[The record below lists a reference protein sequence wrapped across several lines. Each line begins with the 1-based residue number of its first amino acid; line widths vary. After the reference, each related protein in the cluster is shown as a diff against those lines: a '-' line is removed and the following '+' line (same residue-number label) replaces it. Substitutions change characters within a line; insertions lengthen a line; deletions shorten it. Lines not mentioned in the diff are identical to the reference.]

1 MKIFKTII
9 ANLSVLDGLKRGEK
23 KTQDIIDNLFKEYP
37 NGKIEDWK
45 FQHVISK
52 NNNQYFSIAIMFE
65 TESKTSEV
73 NPLIL
78 NQIVESFKDK
88 LLF

>member
-1 MKIFKTII
+1 MKIFKTVI
-9 ANLSVLDGLKRGEK
+9 ANISMSDDVKRGEK

-65 TESKTSEV
+65 TEPKVSEV
-73 NPLIL
+73 NPLLIH
-78 NQIVESFKDK
+78 QIISELKGE
-88 LLF
+88 

>member
-1 MKIFKTII
+1 MKIFKTVI
-9 ANLSVLDGLKRGEK
+9 ANISMSDDVKRGEK

-65 TESKTSEV
+65 TEPKTSEV
-73 NPLIL
+73 NPLLIY
-78 NQIVESFKDK
+78 QIISELKGE
-88 LLF
+88 

>member
-1 MKIFKTII
+1 MKIFKTVI
-9 ANLSVLDGLKRGEK
+9 ANISMSDDVKRGEK

-65 TESKTSEV
+65 TEPKASEV
-73 NPLIL
+73 NPLLIH
-78 NQIVESFKDK
+78 QIISELKGE
-88 LLF
+88 

>member
-1 MKIFKTII
+1 MKVVSRIFKRGDEI
-9 ANLSVLDGLKRGEK
+9 ASEINRELEK
-23 KTQDIIDNLFKEYP
+23 FYEKYP
-37 NGKIEDWK
+37 NGDLFDIKCNMDQDLWVSALI
-45 FQHVISK
+45 I
-52 NNNQYFSIAIMFE
+52 FE
-65 TESKTSEV
+65 TEKPEV

>member
-1 MKIFKTII
+1 MKVVSRIFKRGDEI
-9 ANLSVLDGLKRGEK
+9 ASEINRELEK
-23 KTQDIIDNLFKEYP
+23 LYKKYP
-37 NGKIEDWK
+37 NGDLFDIKCNMDQDLWVSALI
-45 FQHVISK
+45 I
-52 NNNQYFSIAIMFE
+52 FE
-65 TESKTSEV
+65 TEKPEV

>member
-1 MKIFKTII
+1 M
-9 ANLSVLDGLKRGEK
+9 SDDVKRGEK

-52 NNNQYFSIAIMFE
+52 NNNQIF
-65 TESKTSEV
+65 
-73 NPLIL
+73 
-78 NQIVESFKDK
+78 Q
-88 LLF
+88 

>member
-1 MKIFKTII
+1 MKIFKTVI
-9 ANLSVLDGLKRGEK
+9 ANISMSDDVKRGEK

-65 TESKTSEV
+65 TEPKISEV
-73 NPLIL
+73 NPLLIH
-78 NQIVESFKDK
+78 QIISELKGE
-88 LLF
+88 